1 MDSDKKNLPDLF
13 QHSFLDMVKSLDSL
27 FDESIKHFDDFFSQP
42 FSVTCYETGADM
54 VIEAELLNCRKD
66 QIQINM
72 LRNGQV
78 KISVEHETS
87 ATAENGENII
97 IFKNQSVQKFERI
110 VTLPHSPGA
119 EKAKAAF
126 KDGLLRIIIPKGK
139 QTDTIIEID

>member
-1 MDSDKKNLPDLF
+1 MDSDKKNLPGLF
-13 QHSFLDMVKSLDSL
+13 EHAFLDIVKSFDSF
-27 FDESIKHFDDFFSQP
+27 FDESIKHFDQFFSQP
-42 FSVTCYETGADM
+42 FSVLCYETGPDM
-54 VIEAELLNCRKD
+54 VIEAELLNCKKD

-87 ATAENGENII
+87 TTAENVI

-110 VTLPHSPGA
+110 VTLPHSPGV
-119 EKAKAAF
+119 EKAKATF

-139 QTDTIIEID
+139 QAETIIEID

>member
-1 MDSDKKNLPDLF
+1 MDSDKKNLPGLF

-27 FDESIKHFDDFFSQP
+27 FDESIKHFDQFFSHP
-42 FSVTCYETGADM
+42 FSVVCYETGADM
-54 VIEAELLNCRKD
+54 VIEAKLLNCKKD

-87 ATAENGENII
+87 TTAGNSENV
-97 IFKNQSVQKFERI
+97 IFLKNQSVQKFERI
-110 VTLPHSPGA
+110 VTLPHSPEA
-119 EKAKAAF
+119 EKAKATF

-139 QTDTIIEID
+139 QTETIIEID